1 LFLYLE
7 RLFIIYNYTTL
18 SYYEVFVVFQ
28 RSQNP
33 SFMMTQV
40 CEIGG
45 IFSQSGIRRPRE
57 SSLSVLL
64 AYNPH
69 VETNGPEDRS
79 ASF

>member
-1 LFLYLE
+1 MLVP
-7 RLFIIYNYTTL
+7 IIYNYTALFYYKATCLL
-18 SYYEVFVVFQ
+18 S
-28 RSQNP
+28 SQNP
-33 SFMMTQV
+33 SFMTTQV

-45 IFSQSGIRRPRE
+45 IFSQNWIGRPRE